1 MFDRLTLVEDLVDC
15 RGEVL
20 GRKTLVV
27 SPEAIA
33 EAGQRAPALPR
44 RPLGE
49 TRLAGDVR
57 AALDAPAYAPLFE
70 RAGARSAVEEVLQAA
85 ALPEVLVE
93 ELEALK
99 RELPTIHQ
107 HAFATAAVAVRM
119 LLTAVGRARVLPALA
134 AAALLHDL
142 GMRHLPRRLHARS
155 GGPLAAR
162 DAHRI
167 AAHPLLGAYHL
178 AVVLGAHPAVAAARS
193 HHWRCGQGYPGLGAP
208 PSRAIEVI
216 AVASAFAA
224 LTHPRPYRSSAYDAR
239 GAADV
244 LVTEV
249 VAQHADG
256 NTVKLLVH
264 ALRGGG
270 GDPREVR
277 FGVPREGHAPEE
289 NRYAPVAPPARSS
302 L

>member
-1 MFDRLTLVEDLVDC
+1 MFDRLTLAEDLVDC
-15 RGEVL
+15 RGEVI
-20 GRKTLVV
+20 GRRGLVV

-33 EAGQRAPALPR
+33 EAGQAAPPLPR
-44 RPLGE
+44 RLLGD
-49 TRLAGDVR
+49 TRLACDVR
-57 AALDAPAYAPLFE
+57 AALDAPVYAPLFA
-70 RAGARSAVEEVLQAA
+70 RADARAAVERMLLAATLPDVL
-85 ALPEVLVE
+85 LE
-93 ELEALK
+93 ELEVIR
-99 RELPTIHQ
+99 RELPIVHQ
-107 HAFATAAVAVRM
+107 HAFATAAVAIRM
-119 LLTAVGRARVLPALA
+119 LLAAVGPAQALPSLA

-142 GMRHLPRRLHARS
+142 GMRHVPRSLHLRH
-155 GGPLAAR
+155 GAALGAG

-178 AVVLGAHPAVAAARS
+178 AVVLGVHPAVSAARS
-193 HHWRCGQGYPGLGAP
+193 HHWRCGQGYPGLAAP

-244 LVTEV
+244 LVAEV

-264 ALRGGG
+264 ALRGGS
-270 GDPREVR
+270 GDPRDVR
-277 FGVPREGHAPEE
+277 FGVPREGHAPDE
-289 NRYAPVAPPARSS
+289 NRYAPVSAPARS
-302 L
+302 LL